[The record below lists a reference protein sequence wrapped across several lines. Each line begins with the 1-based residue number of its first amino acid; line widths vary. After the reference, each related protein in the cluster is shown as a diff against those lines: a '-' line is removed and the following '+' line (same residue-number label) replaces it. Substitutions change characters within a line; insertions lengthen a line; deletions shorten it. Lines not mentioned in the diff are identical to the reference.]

1 MFLSCTEFWEAVNA
15 AALAGAEAAQQMV
28 NEVREGYE
36 KQLARVRVERESL
49 RQALRCAQSKLP
61 GGAGPT
67 GDATL
72 SAEGGG
78 GGGGAAGVATD
89 APPQPPTV
97 VCAASCGWWVL
108 LN

>member
-78 GGGGAAGVATD
+78 GGGAGGVPPAP
-89 APPQPPTV
+89 PPQPPTV

>member
-1 MFLSCTEFWEAVNA
+1 VNA

-78 GGGGAAGVATD
+78 GGGAAGVATD